1 MAINSVYSEDHTK
14 LINTLFGQNV
24 NILSV
29 KEEVHITQDRL

>member
-14 LINTLFGQNV
+14 LINILFGQNV